1 MRLLLLLLP
10 LFLFGR
16 QITLDFL
23 ASKPRSIERDFYIWR
38 YLDQNITPAQA
49 QKALELSYH
58 VNRKILRRYAQKRGD
73 ANISHIVEC
82 LTMKAQKLADQDP
95 SCIAASI
102 SVAKFLQLP
111 LSERKEL
118 LHKIAAFPIAKKLQP
133 LAAKYPFFGALQ
145 TDFLSYF
152 NAAGWNNRARFFNY
166 EIDMDTMRRFAKSW
180 RFRSFVRHIVLE
192 DLNNIG
198 YNLFMLDPDSLDAQ
212 TNFWIAIYAIKHDF
226 DSLAGKFLRASLA
239 KAKKRRHKNRA
250 RYWLY
255 RTTHDSSHLNDILA
269 TPGVD
274 IYKILAA
281 EKLKKPLQSFA
292 LLSPRGHSDLNLS
305 DPFEAA
311 RLYKLIRKA
320 KKTDLP
326 ALVKRFDNIEGA
338 PLYAIVRTKMD
349 GYKKEYLITPYE
361 ALLDDTNKSRKI
373 LLYALARQESLF
385 IPGTISYSYALGPL
399 QFMPF
404 LARHTAKELNVSD
417 FDLDSMFEEDVAV
430 RFANHHL
437 DYLERHLAHPLLI
450 AYAYNAG
457 IGFTRRNL
465 IDLFCKYDPMLA
477 MELNPSGQNRHY
489 GKKVMENFTL
499 YAKIFHL
506 PFSLTE
512 SLDRLKPLCRTLR
525 SQTPG
530 AKF

>member
-10 LFLFGR
+10 LLLFGR

-38 YLDQNITPAQA
+38 YLDQNITPTHAQS
-49 QKALELSYH
+49 ALEMTYR

-73 ANISHIVEC
+73 ANISHIVAC
-82 LTMKAQKLADQDP
+82 LDMKAQKLIDQDP

-102 SVAKFLQLP
+102 TVAKFLRLP
-111 LSERKEL
+111 LQKRKEL
-118 LHKIAAFPIAKKLQP
+118 VEKIAAFPIAKKLRP
-133 LAAKYPFFGALQ
+133 LATKYPFFGALEN
-145 TDFLSYF
+145 DFLSYF
-152 NAAGWNNRARFFNY
+152 NAAGWSNRARYFNY

-198 YNLFMLDPDSLDAQ
+198 YNLFILDPNALDAQ

-226 DSLAGKFLRASLA
+226 GSLAGKFLQASLA
-239 KAKKRRHKNRA
+239 KATKRRHQNRA

-255 RTTHDSSHLNDILA
+255 RTTKDSSYLADILA

-281 EKLKKPLQSFA
+281 EKLKKPLQDFT
-292 LLSPRGHSDLNLS
+292 LLAPQGHSDLNLS
-305 DPFEAA
+305 DPFEAK
-311 RLYKLIRKA
+311 RLYELIRKT
-320 KKTDLP
+320 KKSDL
-326 ALVKRFDNIEGA
+326 ASLAQRFDNSEGA
-338 PLYAIVRTKMD
+338 PLFAIIKTKMD

-361 ALLDDTNKSRKI
+361 KLLFDANTSRKV

-404 LARHTAKELNVSD
+404 LARHTAKELGIED
-417 FDLDSMFEEDVAV
+417 FDLDRMFEEDVAV
-430 RFANHHL
+430 RFANYHL
-437 DYLERHLAHPLLI
+437 DYLERHLQHPLLI

-477 MELNPSGQNRHY
+477 IELNPSGQNRHY
-489 GKKVMENFTL
+489 GKKVMENFAL

-512 SLDRLKPLCRTLR
+512 SLDSLGPLCRTLR